1 MQGVFF
7 LHNWCYIQLWLLL
20 HASGHVIS
28 IYACIKFSFAHIR
41 LSCRR
46 GKQPSCMQYKEEGT
60 RRWSKN
66 SAQQEQ
72 MCPLKT
78 GWGNSNCR
86 QCTYIELHRALPCM
100 FMNEQLMNYI
110 IRYAEY
116 FQNVPG
122 ILYKYV
128 LYTKVVMLLVSR
140 HAFSFAHICLSC
152 RRGKQPSCMQ
162 YKEEGTRKWSKNSA

>member
-1 MQGVFF
+1 MRAAQRGHLEVVKVLVANDSILDIKCKVCFF
-7 LHNWCYIQLWLLL
+7 CTTGAIYNCDCILD
-20 HASGHVIS
+20 ASGHVIS

-78 GWGNSNCR
+78 R
-86 QCTYIELHRALPCM
+86 
-100 FMNEQLMNYI
+100 
-110 IRYAEY
+110 
-116 FQNVPG
+116 
-122 ILYKYV
+122 
-128 LYTKVVMLLVSR
+128 
-140 HAFSFAHICLSC
+140 
-152 RRGKQPSCMQ
+152 
-162 YKEEGTRKWSKNSA
+162 